1 MVSSLGHYLLHGS
14 FSPGNFP
21 EVHAGSWALIR
32 GNFPEVHA
40 GSGALIRWNF
50 PEVHAGSWALISPYF
65 SELGDEGEDLTL
77 HGDLFKVEPLKEVGQ
92 EVSLMHQV

>member
-14 FSPGNFP
+14 FS
-21 EVHAGSWALIR
+21 
-32 GNFPEVHA
+32 
-40 GSGALIRWNF
+40 SGNF

-92 EVSLMHQV
+92 EVSLVHQV